1 MAQGKPVHSDVY
13 KSGPE
18 SAWEE
23 EGVNCLNFSGK
34 VSEAPT
40 TAKTVALGH
49 VCALETFLK
58 AILDNWLE
66 RKPRWRDSRRKW
78 EDVGDDLL
86 LPLQKHRSF
95 HRNRGLVL
103 F

>member
-1 MAQGKPVHSDVY
+1 MLGRRKELTV
-13 KSGPE
+13 
-18 SAWEE
+18 
-23 EGVNCLNFSGK
+23 LNS
-34 VSEAPT
+34 VARSVRPPT
-40 TAKTVALGH
+40 TAETVALGH

-95 HRNRGLVL
+95 HRNHGLVL